1 MRLADKVAIVTGGD
15 TGIGK
20 AIALEF
26 AREGASVVVDYFGD
40 EKPAKSVVDEIENFG
55 GKAYAIAAD
64 VSKPDEVAD
73 LTEQTAQHFG
83 AIDILVNNA
92 GIEHKEPFLDTPLE
106 LWNKVIAVNL
116 TGTWLCSQAVA
127 KHMVKQKRGGRIIN
141 ISSVHEELAMPT
153 NAPYCASKG
162 GIRMLMR
169 TIALELAAHGI
180 TVNDVCPGAVDTP
193 MDAKLKSD
201 RKEYDALLAEIPLRR
216 MAKPEEIAELCI
228 FLASDAGAYITGASY
243 IIDGGM
249 TQEVRKSLARWQMR
263 SLPSSGRVTTAPHT
277 SFPIRRWPP
286 AARSA
291 ARNVSASSKQ
301 RGRLKKSTPATAV
314 RPSSER
320 S

>member
-40 EKPAKSVVDEIENFG
+40 EKPATSVVDEIEDFG

-64 VSKPDEVAD
+64 VSKPDEVAEMTD
-73 LTEQTAQHFG
+73 QTARHFG

-92 GIEHKEPFLDTPLE
+92 GIEHKEPFLNTSLE
-106 LWNKVIAVNL
+106 LWNKIISVNL

-127 KHMVKQKRGGRIIN
+127 KRMVKQQRGGRIIN
-141 ISSVHEELAMPT
+141 VSSVHEELAMPT

-169 TIALELAAHGI
+169 TLALELAAHGI

-249 TQEVRKSLARWQMR
+249 TKQSGSL
-263 SLPSSGRVTTAPHT
+263 
-277 SFPIRRWPP
+277 
-286 AARSA
+286 
-291 ARNVSASSKQ
+291 
-301 RGRLKKSTPATAV
+301 
-314 RPSSER
+314 
-320 S
+320 